1 MGGFF
6 KKLRRK
12 QKVRQKRSDQKLQ
25 ASRIQGSISI
35 HERPETIG
43 KRERYGYWE
52 TDPVIFPG
60 QESVLS
66 VQLERK
72 MRLFRLL
79 KVKNKTAKEHEHS
92 IQRHLSLLPPSLR
105 QSMTRDN
112 RTENVLHQE
121 TERLFS
127 APSYFCDTYASW
139 QKGGVENLNGLN
151 REYLPKNCAF
161 DSMSN
166 REIFEIQERLN
177 NRPRKCL
184 GYRKPN
190 EFFLTF

>member
-1 MGGFF
+1 MTHPPEEISDTVCTETIYQYIYVGEGRMGGFF

-12 QKVRQKRSDQKLQ
+12 QKVRQKRSDQKPQ

-52 TDPVIFPG
+52 TDPIIFPG

-72 MRLFRLL
+72 MRLFRLS

-92 IQRHLSLLPPSLR
+92 IQRHLSLLPHLR
-105 QSMTRDN
+105 FVR
-112 RTENVLHQE
+112 
-121 TERLFS
+121 
-127 APSYFCDTYASW
+127 A
-139 QKGGVENLNGLN
+139 
-151 REYLPKNCAF
+151 
-161 DSMSN
+161 
-166 REIFEIQERLN
+166 
-177 NRPRKCL
+177 
-184 GYRKPN
+184 
-190 EFFLTF
+190 